1 MPQNATPLG
10 TIWDAEADVDTFRR
24 IQGKGRRVDRM
35 VYYEGHF
42 FYGIFHTSY
51 SVQTDDMP
59 ADKLLDAIRECFGD
73 VLKPPLDV
81 ALWKPKP
88 NDGSTPESAKNA
100 P

>member
-1 MPQNATPLG
+1 
-10 TIWDAEADVDTFRR
+10 
-24 IQGKGRRVDRM
+24 M